1 MTSSSNPVSPSAGV
15 SDIQPP
21 AGVSDIQPP
30 AGASEPQP
38 PAGASD
44 LDRLVRLRAD
54 ISELNRR
61 ILQLVEERVAKVG
74 EVRALKVAQELPMFD
89 PVREAR
95 MFEELIAGA
104 SGSLSESEIR
114 ALFRPIFD
122 ISLARMEGR
131 SPNASLRVCRQ
142 RGEADRSFAVGPARL
157 GKTPRPILIAGP
169 CAVESEEQIE
179 RVAACVAQLGLKFLR
194 GGAFKPRTSPDAFQG
209 LGHEGLRLL
218 RQAADRHGLAVV
230 SEVTDPREIE
240 AMADRVDLFQV
251 GARNMANYELLKEL
265 GALRK
270 PVLLKRSFAATIDEF
285 LCAAEYLAKFGSA
298 DIALCER
305 GIRTFERQT
314 RFTLDIAAVPIL
326 KTKTALPVIVD
337 VSHAAGRPDLI
348 EPLARAALA
357 AGADGLMVEVHP
369 CPETA
374 LSDAAHQL
382 TTQELERLTRE
393 LGLAQDGM
401 AAGEASTPRNT
412 GKV

>member
-1 MTSSSNPVSPSAGV
+1 MSRSSNPADPSNPATPAELKGPKDIATSAGM
-15 SDIQPP
+15 SAPQSP
-21 AGVSDIQPP
+21 ADTSVQ
-30 AGASEPQP
+30 
-38 PAGASD
+38 
-44 LDRLVRLRAD
+44 DRLARLRAE
-54 ISELNRR
+54 ISELNRQ
-61 ILQLVEERVAKVG
+61 ILRLVEERVAKVG

-104 SGSLSESEIR
+104 SGSLTEREIR

-131 SPNASLRVCRQ
+131 TPNASLRVCRQ
-142 RGEADRSFAVGPARL
+142 HGEPDRSFAVGPARL
-157 GKTPRPILIAGP
+157 GRTPRPILIAGP

-179 RVAACVAQLGLKFLR
+179 RVAASVASLGLKFLR

-209 LGHEGLRLL
+209 LGREGLRLL

-240 AMADRVDLFQV
+240 AMAGCVDLFQV

-265 GALRK
+265 GATKK
-270 PVLLKRSFAATIDEF
+270 PVLLKRSFAATLDEF
-285 LCAAEYLAKFGSA
+285 LLAAEYLAKFGCQ

-326 KTKTALPVIVD
+326 KKKTALPVIAD
-337 VSHAAGRPDLI
+337 VSHAAGRADLI

-357 AGADGLMVEVHP
+357 AGADGLMIEVHP
-369 CPETA
+369 CPEAA

-382 TTQELERLTRE
+382 TIPEMERLTRA
-393 LGLAQDGM
+393 LGLVHDGM
-401 AAGEASTPRNT
+401 DAGEI
-412 GKV
+412 